1 MGKNKFW
8 RGGGVLLLVILSVT
22 GCARKPLSDLDHP
35 REGKKDLR
43 LAAAWKVDD
52 LIGNNPMFNMGA
64 ASGQV
69 YSIRDRGDKLVL
81 VFSELDGTES
91 SSFVIPKGKGPGE
104 LLAPMQTTLS
114 DKYFMIYDIRLL
126 KFSLYSPRGEFLE
139 DVMMDPD
146 QGIPFFHQQTGET
159 FLYSGLL
166 RVKYGEGRIE
176 NGGVKTLRKTEYE
189 DIYRGMEELE
199 TRGTRL
205 TIPLVSDG
213 VLFSL
218 ISQGS
223 LRLARLDDRWNE
235 EKVYADLPGS
245 LISFGIAADR
255 AHLYLPF
262 PADLEKA
269 QRTGKMK
276 TECSVAVFDKESGRH
291 LYTITGP
298 VPRFEGMLSAVG
310 VTQGKLVLLAI
321 DDTGDLSRALGAG
334 KETAPGGDHWILV
347 YSLP

>member
-1 MGKNKFW
+1 MIKSKW
-8 RGGGVLLLVILSVT
+8 TVVGVLLMILAGA

-35 REGKKDLR
+35 REGKKALS
-43 LAAAWKVDD
+43 LVAAWKIDD
-52 LIGNNPMFNMGA
+52 LIGNNPMFNMGVA
-64 ASGQV
+64 GGKI
-69 YSIRDRGDKLVL
+69 YSIRDRADKLAL
-81 VFSELDGTES
+81 VFSELDGTEA
-91 SSFVIPKGKGPGE
+91 SSFIIPKGKGPGE
-104 LLAPMQTTLS
+104 ILAPMQTTLS

-139 DVMMDPD
+139 DVMMDPG
-146 QGIPFFHQQTGET
+146 QGIPFFHQQNGET

-176 NGGVKTLRKTEYE
+176 DGAVTTLRKTEYE
-189 DIYRGMEELE
+189 DIYKGMEELE

-205 TIPLVSDG
+205 TIPLVSEG

-218 ISQGS
+218 TSQGS
-223 LRLARLDDRWNE
+223 LRLVRMDEQWNE

-255 AHLYLPF
+255 GHLYLPF
-262 PADLEKA
+262 PADLDKA

-276 TECSVAVFDKESGRH
+276 TECCVAVFDKESGSH
-291 LYTITGP
+291 LYTLTGP
-298 VPRFEGMLSAVG
+298 VPRFDGMLSAVG
-310 VTQGKLVLLAI
+310 VTEGKLVLLAI
-321 DDTGDLSRALGAG
+321 NDTGELSQALGSAR
-334 KETAPGGDHWILV
+334 EAAPGGDHWILV

>member
-1 MGKNKFW
+1 MKTNKPTIV
-8 RGGGVLLLVILSVT
+8 GVLLLMILVFG

-35 REGKKDLR
+35 IEGKKALQ
-43 LAAAWKVDD
+43 LEAAWKIDD
-52 LIGNNPMFNMGA
+52 LIGNNPMFNMGVA
-64 ASGQV
+64 AGQV
-69 YSIRDRGDKLVL
+69 YSIRDRGDKLAM
-81 VFSELDGTES
+81 VFTKLDGAET
-91 SSFVIPKGKGPGE
+91 SSFLIPKGKGPGE
-104 LLAPMQTTLS
+104 MLSPMQTTLS
-114 DKYFMIYDIRLL
+114 EKFFMIYDIQLL
-126 KFSLYSPRGEFLE
+126 KFSLYSPRGDFLE

-176 NGGVKTLRKTEYE
+176 DGAVTTLRKTEYE

-213 VLFSL
+213 ALYSL
-218 ISQGS
+218 TSQGS
-223 LRLARLDDRWNE
+223 LRLARMDEQWNE

-245 LISFGIAADR
+245 LITFGIAADR

-262 PADLEKA
+262 PADLKKA

-276 TECSVAVFDKESGRH
+276 TDCSVAVFDKESGRH

-310 VTQGKLVLLAI
+310 VTEGKLVLLAI
-321 DDTGDLSRALGAG
+321 DDTGDLSRALGSEG
-334 KETAPGGDHWILV
+334 ETAPGGDHWILV